1 MGDFDIPEI
10 QSYIQDLFLPR
21 MEIYKESKLCGL
33 ELARCSNIPIEPVEP
48 TTREIEAAKKYGTIE
63 EDECSG

>member
-1 MGDFDIPEI
+1 
-10 QSYIQDLFLPR
+10 

-48 TTREIEAAKKYGTIE
+48 TTREIEAAEKYGTIE